1 MRAAQE
7 AWTHEAERR
16 THSNKQ
22 RDKLLAIVRRCGFIN
37 PIIVGENDNVAGH
50 SILSVWETGVP
61 RRNAMAKKRKMAR
74 GTAQKGG
81 NPPKHTQFRKGT
93 SGNPRGRPKG
103 SKNLSTYLMEAAR
116 DQVTATVGGRTRTIS
131 KLQATTMQLATKAAG
146 GDQAAMGRFL
156 DWVDEIETRAA
167 SVKPSQFPIGAPD
180 IEVIR
185 AVYERMKQCD
195 PEKKREA

>member
-1 MRAAQE
+1 
-7 AWTHEAERR
+7 
-16 THSNKQ
+16 
-22 RDKLLAIVRRCGFIN
+22 
-37 PIIVGENDNVAGH
+37 
-50 SILSVWETGVP
+50 
-61 RRNAMAKKRKMAR
+61 MAKKRK
-74 GTAQKGG
+74 KGSGSGQRVGRG

-103 SKNLSTYLMEAAR
+103 SKNFATYLMEAAR
-116 DQVTATVGGRTRTIS
+116 DQVSATVGGRTRTIS

-167 SVKPSQFPIGAPD
+167 IKPTQFPLSAPD

-185 AVYERMKQCD
+185 AAYERMKQCD
-195 PEKKREA
+195 LEKPEE